1 MIKARQLGLAGSVG
15 MVGLAVLGSVLW
27 SSHGDRKKKPTED
40 VTPTATS
47 ITIYSAGGSVVSGI
61 IDPTA
66 LHNRRVRLPA
76 TAAAINLSQSNQSLK
91 WFTVQPVDE
100 NKDAKK
106 DATDAADR
114 YKLIGLP
121 SLTAGELKFNY
132 ALPEITW
139 TLGLNAEI
147 INPKS
152 VSLQLVAAVNMNTSE
167 EYRNCDVTL
176 VLNNAV
182 SVEALSGAAFK
193 LNAFDLYPHRNI
205 TYNLSNQVTDYS
217 FVREWNADNDK
228 DEVHVLLQVK
238 NPFSVDLNQT
248 SSSVEANQIIVE
260 SGTISGQSRPGEVV
274 SLPAGIDNTI
284 STFRSVKIT
293 EATDKRPL
301 PFNHHI
307 SYDITNHS
315 NQEKTLRLVTSRV
328 LGNEHRSVYH
338 FKQPPDATPENTLV
352 WILKLAPGGTAT
364 VEYDFDADVKDVEG
378 ENGFEQGG

>member
-1 MIKARQLGLAGSVG
+1 MIKARQLGVGSVG
-15 MVGLAVLGSVLW
+15 LVGLFVLGVVLW
-27 SSHGDRKKKPTED
+27 SSRPDRQKKPAD
-40 VTPTATS
+40 DMTPAATS
-47 ITIYSAGGSVVSGI
+47 ITIYSAGGSVVSGV

-66 LHNRRVRLPA
+66 LRRRRLRLPA
-76 TAAAINLSQSNQSLK
+76 TAAAINLSQDNQSLK

-100 NKDAKK
+100 NKETKK
-106 DATDAADR
+106 DVADR

-121 SLTAGELKFNY
+121 SLNPGELKFNY

-147 INPKS
+147 INSKS
-152 VSLQLVAAVNMNTSE
+152 VSLQLVATVNMNTSE

-193 LNAFDLYPHRNI
+193 LSAFDLYPHRNI
-205 TYNLSNQVTDYS
+205 TYNLGNQVMDYS

-260 SGTISGQSRPGEVV
+260 SGTIGSQSRPGEAV
-274 SLPAGIDNTI
+274 SLPAGIDDTI

-352 WILKLAPGGTAT
+352 WILKLAPGSTVI